1 MKEKKYP
8 DKKKQESGNGSKG
21 SSADNKLDILGFL
34 GDRGNLI
41 ITLGIILVLIL
52 AITIVTVLL
61 GRNNGNAG
69 GTKPDG
75 GNAGTSD
82 VNKQQY
88 KLQSVN
94 EYFDTISIIIGYEA
108 SQSEFTAVSREA
120 LNLLGEYHKLFDIYN
135 EYDGM
140 VNLCTLNKVVDGQ
153 HQKLKV
159 DRKIIDMLLYAK
171 EMYTLTDG
179 RMNIAMGSVLSI
191 WHDYRDAGSL
201 QPVDARI
208 PPMDMLI
215 EAAKHTNIDDI
226 IIDEENCTVWLA
238 DPEMKLDVGAIA
250 KGYSVEMVANML
262 EKKGKTDYTL
272 NIGGNI
278 RTIGTKANGDR
289 WKTGIENP
297 NYTSEYIEYI
307 TLAGEAIVTSGSY
320 QRYYIVF
327 TGAQCRECDW
337 SYNQSE
343 GIPSQ
348 GVAPGTHPSEL
359 KSENRCPVCG
369 SKIRRVSE
377 EFHHIIDR
385 DTLMPADR
393 GFLSVS
399 VICKDSGLGD
409 GLSTALFCM
418 TLEEGMAFVN
428 SLDGVEV
435 MWVTEDE
442 VKHYSDGFSEYI
454 TQP

>member
-52 AITIVTVLL
+52 AIAIVIVLL

-179 RMNIAMGSVLSI
+179 RMNIAMGSVLKI
-191 WHDYRDAGSL
+191 WHDVRTYAEFNEPL
-201 QPVDARI
+201 LP
-208 PPMDMLI
+208 DMEKLE
-215 EAAKHTNIDDI
+215 EANKHTSIENIVL
-226 IIDEENCTVWLA
+226 DEENKIMSET
-238 DPEMKLDVGAIA
+238 ENIYRG
-250 KGYSVEMVANML
+250 
-262 EKKGKTDYTL
+262 KKIKS
-272 NIGGNI
+272 NIN
-278 RTIGTKANGDR
+278 
-289 WKTGIENP
+289 
-297 NYTSEYIEYI
+297 
-307 TLAGEAIVTSGSY
+307 
-320 QRYYIVF
+320 
-327 TGAQCRECDW
+327 
-337 SYNQSE
+337 
-343 GIPSQ
+343 
-348 GVAPGTHPSEL
+348 
-359 KSENRCPVCG
+359 
-369 SKIRRVSE
+369 
-377 EFHHIIDR
+377 
-385 DTLMPADR
+385 
-393 GFLSVS
+393 
-399 VICKDSGLGD
+399 
-409 GLSTALFCM
+409 
-418 TLEEGMAFVN
+418 
-428 SLDGVEV
+428 
-435 MWVTEDE
+435 
-442 VKHYSDGFSEYI
+442 
-454 TQP
+454 